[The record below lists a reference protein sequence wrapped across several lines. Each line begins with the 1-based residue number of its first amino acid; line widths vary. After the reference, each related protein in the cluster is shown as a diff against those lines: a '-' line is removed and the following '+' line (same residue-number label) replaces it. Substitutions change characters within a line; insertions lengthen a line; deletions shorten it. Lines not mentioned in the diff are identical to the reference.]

1 MASVASLLSRYMR
14 ALVVDQTGLA
24 GEFEVKLVWTLD
36 DRPVPE
42 DQQGAS
48 VFAAVEE
55 QLGLKLESRKGPMEV
70 MVVDRAEKIPTEN

>member
-1 MASVASLLSRYMR
+1 MATVVSLLSRYMR

-24 GEFEVKLVWTLD
+24 REFEVKLVWTPE

-48 VFAAVEE
+48 VFAAVRE
-55 QLGLKLESRKGPMEV
+55 QLGLKLKSRKRPTEV
-70 MVVDRAEKIPTEN
+70 MVVDRGEKIPTEN